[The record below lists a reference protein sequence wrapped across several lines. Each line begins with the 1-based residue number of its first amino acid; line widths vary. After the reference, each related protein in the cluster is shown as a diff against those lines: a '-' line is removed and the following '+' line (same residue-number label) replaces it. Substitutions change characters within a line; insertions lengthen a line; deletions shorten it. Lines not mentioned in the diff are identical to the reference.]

1 MNRLRHRWAAW
12 WGGVRRRFGA
22 GGRDALDGGDSG
34 RAVIEVVILG
44 VLVLIPTIY
53 LLIGV
58 LRVQAA
64 TLAVNQ
70 AARDAGRAMDA
81 APSTSVGL
89 ERAREIAGIALRD
102 QHVPADGVTVT
113 VVSVGGDCGGSEVA
127 PSQTPGDTYDICV
140 VVPLTLPGVPSVVTG
155 SRNTVTGV
163 YTVHV
168 GELREGK

>member
-1 MNRLRHRWAAW
+1 MTVLGNRFAAWLAKVRHRP
-12 WGGVRRRFGA
+12 GA
-22 GGRDALDGGDSG
+22 DENDGG

-81 APSTSVGL
+81 APSTAVGL
-89 ERAREIAGIALRD
+89 QRAREIAGIALHD
-102 QHVPADGVTVT
+102 QHVPADGVTV
-113 VVSVGGDCGGSEVA
+113 VVVPAGGNCGGPEAA
-127 PSQTPGDTYDICV
+127 PSQTPGDAYDICV
-140 VVPLTLPGVPSVVTG
+140 IVPLTLPGVPSVVSG
-155 SRNTVTGV
+155 SSNTVTGI

>member
-1 MNRLRHRWAAW
+1 MSRLADRLGIWLER
-12 WGGVRRRFGA
+12 VRRRPGA
-22 GGRDALDGGDSG
+22 DERDGG

-81 APSTSVGL
+81 APSTVVGL
-89 ERAREIAGIALRD
+89 ERAREIAGITLRD
-102 QHVPADGVTVT
+102 QHVPADGVTIT
-113 VVSVGGDCGGSEVA
+113 VVSAGGDCGGPEVT
-127 PSQTPGDTYDICV
+127 PSQNPGDAYDICV

-155 SRNTVTGV
+155 PHNIVTGV